1 MEVASW
7 KPADLLSF
15 VTLVSSLP
23 RAIHGGWKWQWHDA
37 ASLVVLTVAP
47 LGSYTIDRFAEN
59 AVRFTIGVG
68 ALSVILQ
75 ERSECQQRYVVLDL
89 GVLAVRVFH
98 CNLVCRI
105 GGHLRGDF
113 LGNQLAVRWNR
124 L

>member
-15 VTLVSSLP
+15 VPLVSSLP
-23 RAIHGGWKWQWHDA
+23 RAIQGGWKWQCHDA

-68 ALSVILQ
+68 AWPGEPLAGGFLMNNPRIATPPSQFVTMRIRSTAYEIGSAADDEASLSIDA
-75 ERSECQQRYVVLDL
+75 R
-89 GVLAVRVFH
+89 
-98 CNLVCRI
+98 RI
-105 GGHLRGDF
+105 G
-113 LGNQLAVRWNR
+113 
-124 L
+124 